1 MESDGKAGDNFL
13 EKEIMYPNNTSFFQ
27 ECTKCDSADAGL
39 HITYDTCGLAED
51 STGLND
57 SPNISYV
64 ITKKK
69 SAEVVDI
76 SKKEQKNL

>member
-13 EKEIMYPNNTSFFQ
+13 EKEIMYPNNTSFIQ

-39 HITYDTCGLAED
+39 HITYDIFGFSAD
-51 STGLND
+51 STDLND
-57 SPNISYV
+57 SPNVSYV

-69 SAEVVDI
+69 NAEAVGI